1 MYSFL
6 LTTSKPREA
15 SLILSYLLLIIFK
28 WETEFFSN
36 LLQGKVRAM
45 KGCTIH
51 ISTLAN
57 DLGNPGA
64 SFILHVSNS
73 VGGIPGGI
81 TVTKLQLSFK
91 L

>member
-1 MYSFL
+1 
-6 LTTSKPREA
+6 
-15 SLILSYLLLIIFK
+15 
-28 WETEFFSN
+28 
-36 LLQGKVRAM
+36 M

-81 TVTKLQLSFK
+81 TVTKLQLSLNTVFICPFSNAMFTVI
-91 L
+91 LPSLI

>member
-1 MYSFL
+1 
-6 LTTSKPREA
+6 
-15 SLILSYLLLIIFK
+15 
-28 WETEFFSN
+28 
-36 LLQGKVRAM
+36 M

-73 VGGIPGGI
+73 VGGIPEGI